1 MYYYFFLILVI
12 GMIMGYKLGYER
24 GRRAYLHDEFNKVKK
39 EQPKKD
45 QEANRGLRQLKDVM
59 DFLDGYIFTIAEV
72 RTESDQREVKRYEE
86 LLMQNLL
93 KLDGVENRNL
103 REFRRTLVKEIQRLQ
118 NDLDRLTKKFE

>member
-12 GMIMGYKLGYER
+12 GLIMGYKLGYER
-24 GRRAYLHDEFNKVKK
+24 GRRAYLHEEFDKVKK
-39 EQPKKD
+39 QQKRRDREV
-45 QEANRGLRQLKDVM
+45 NIGLNQLKDVM
-59 DFLDGYIFTIAEV
+59 DFLDGYIFTITDV
-72 RTESDQREVKRYEE
+72 RTESDRKEVKRYEE

-93 KLDGVENRNL
+93 KLDGVENQNL